1 MVATKKQTSDD
12 KSAINQMGKCK
23 NCDSWNKEICAD
35 TGIDVLLIGRT
46 DKENAYMRELEALD
60 KREDLEPARFLLR
73 TPADFGCVKFRK
85 KA

>member
-1 MVATKKQTSDD
+1 MATKKQTSDE
-12 KSAINQMGKCK
+12 KNAIKQLGKCK
-23 NCDSWNKEICAD
+23 NCDNWTKQICAE
-35 TGIDVLLIGRT
+35 TGIEVLLIGRT

>member
-1 MVATKKQTSDD
+1 MATKKQTAND
-12 KSAINQMGKCK
+12 KKAIKQLGKCK
-23 NCDSWNKEICAD
+23 NCDSWDKQICAD
-35 TGIDVLLIGRT
+35 TGIQVYLAGRT

-73 TPADFGCVKFRK
+73 TPADFGCVKLRK